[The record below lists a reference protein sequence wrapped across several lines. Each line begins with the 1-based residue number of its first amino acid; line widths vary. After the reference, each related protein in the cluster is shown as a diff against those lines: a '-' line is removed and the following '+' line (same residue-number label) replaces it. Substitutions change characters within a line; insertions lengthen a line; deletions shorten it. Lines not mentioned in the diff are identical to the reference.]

1 MPRLQR
7 PLRPC
12 SLAYR
17 LQRPVVP
24 LVSVCSSRS
33 FSALRASEEAFP
45 YLQFQVWVQTA
56 LPAYSTSGRGDI
68 PACHTTAH
76 LASPLLWTQS
86 FLSMVLA
93 LPAPSGAL
101 RPSPTFHS
109 LPQEPPG
116 SHCLLEHSPR
126 ARVIPHT
133 CRLL

>member
-93 LPAPSGAL
+93 LPAPSGVLPVLPPHSTA
-101 RPSPTFHS
+101 SPRSPLAATVFS
-109 LPQEPPG
+109 NTPQE
-116 SHCLLEHSPR
+116 HE
-126 ARVIPHT
+126 
-133 CRLL
+133 